1 MARAKTVK
9 TTANTRNAART
20 DSTFASAYTMSVVF
34 NAANNLFLKLNTAEH
49 SVDLVLTDT
58 VTGTTYRATAEL
70 QEDA

>member
-9 TTANTRNAART
+9 ATANTHNAART
-20 DSTFASAYTMSVVF
+20 DSTYAAAYTASIVF
-34 NAANNLFLKLNTAEH
+34 NAANNLFFKLNTAEH